1 MLTRIAVVCALTF
14 SAAPV
19 FAKSAE
25 ESCAFQAQVVSA
37 IQTARLNRV
46 RKDDV
51 VPSLMGAN
59 PTWPKAMEQA
69 MPALVDWIYDQRRRD
84 LKNVDLGAASKQQ
97 CIDNWDQ
104 IQNLTQ
110 SATN

>member
-1 MLTRIAVVCALTF
+1 MLIRIAVVCALTF
-14 SAAPV
+14 SSAPA

-25 ESCAFQAQVVSA
+25 ESCEFQARIVSA
-37 IQTARLNRV
+37 IQKARLNRV
-46 RKDDV
+46 RRDDV
-51 VPSLMGAN
+51 VPKLIAAN
-59 PTWPKAMEQA
+59 PNWPAAMEQA

-84 LKNVDLGAASKQQ
+84 LKDVDLGAVSKQQ

-110 SATN
+110 SVTN

>member
-19 FAKSAE
+19 FAKSAA
-25 ESCAFQAQVVSA
+25 ESCSFQARVVGA

-46 RKDDV
+46 PKDDV
-51 VPSLMGAN
+51 VPGLMEAN
-59 PTWPKAMEQA
+59 PSWPKTMEQA

-84 LKNVDLGAASKQQ
+84 LKDVDLGAVSEQQ
-97 CIDNWDQ
+97 CIDNWDR

-110 SATN
+110 NATN